1 MDRLRNS
8 GKIHCTRYLT
18 FIVFVGVGS
27 QHVSAAPV
35 TVSGGVESIYSDNV
49 TQSAT
54 SEVSDT
60 ETRVTLSVQHRSDPG
75 RCVSETGGSLGYGVW
90 ADSTYDPETYADLA
104 FSGLCELRPGLSWQL
119 SDTLSQVQQDS
130 RGTDTPD
137 NRTLKNVFRTG
148 PQYVI
153 PISSRDQINLSINYE
168 NTEFREPEETDSE
181 RYIGSAGWNHL
192 FNSTLSGGISF
203 TVDRAELDTGGEIDT
218 DSASVNWSKAWAAT
232 RFRGSLGFSELTSR
246 FGSFEQSS
254 DGWIGELL
262 LERDVTSSL
271 AFFFEASR
279 ELTDQTSDFDIR
291 FQDFVF
297 NLRETTEVEVTAVS
311 SGLNKRYS
319 NNADLSVRLYANR
332 ADYLR
337 TDDREDVAGLNLAYS
352 QPLRPLLSI
361 QLSGDYE
368 YSRFE
373 VDSRDDRTLRLR
385 TGITYSAT
393 SDLDFKAQI
402 GHENRES
409 DFPTNDYEENW
420 VSVGVNY
427 RFR

>member
-1 MDRLRNS
+1 MDRSRMS
-8 GKIHCTRYLT
+8 RTTQYVSHLT
-18 FIVFVGVGS
+18 FIAFVGLGA
-27 QHVSAAPV
+27 QHVFAKPV
-35 TVSGGVESIYSDNV
+35 TLSGGVESKYSDNV
-49 TQSAT
+49 TQSANN
-54 SEVSDT
+54 ELSDT
-60 ETRVTLSVQHRSDPG
+60 ETRVTLSVQHQSDPG

-104 FSGLCELRPGLSWQL
+104 FRGLCELRPGLTWQL
-119 SDTLSQVQQDS
+119 SDNLRQVQQDS

-148 PQYVI
+148 PSYVI
-153 PISSRDQINLSINYE
+153 PISNRDQINLSINYE

-192 FNSTLSGGISF
+192 FNATLSGGISF
-203 TVDRAELDTGGEIDT
+203 TADRAELDTGGEIDT
-218 DSASVNWSKAWAAT
+218 DSASFNWSKEWAAT
-232 RFRGSLGFSELTSR
+232 RFRGSLGYSELTSR

-254 DGWIGELL
+254 DGWIGDLF

-311 SGLNKRYS
+311 TGLNKSYS

-337 TDDREDVAGLNLAYS
+337 TDDREDVAGLNIAYS
-352 QPLRPLLSI
+352 QPLRPLLSV
-361 QLSGDYE
+361 QLSGNYE

-373 VDSRDDRTLRLR
+373 VNTQDDVALRLR

-393 SDLDFKAQI
+393 SDLDLTAQI

-409 DFPTNDYEENW
+409 DLPANDFEENW

>member
-1 MDRLRNS
+1 MDRLLKSR
-8 GKIHCTRYLT
+8 TTQY
-18 FIVFVGVGS
+18 
-27 QHVSAAPV
+27 AAPFAFVVFFGFGAQHAPAEPV
-35 TVSGGVESIYSDNV
+35 TLLGGIESIFSDNV
-49 TQSAT
+49 TQSA
-54 SEVSDT
+54 SNEVSDT
-60 ETRVTLSVQHRSDPG
+60 ETRVTLSVQHQSDPG
-75 RCVSETGGSLGYGVW
+75 RCRLETGGSLGYGVW

-104 FSGLCELRPGLSWQL
+104 FRGLCELRPGLTWQL
-119 SDTLSQVQQDS
+119 SDNLNQVQQDS

-137 NRTLKNVFRTG
+137 NRTLKNIFRTG
-148 PQYVI
+148 PSYVI
-153 PISSRDQINLSINYE
+153 PISNRDQVSLSINYE

-192 FNSTLSGGISF
+192 FNPTLSGGISV
-203 TVDRAELDTGGEIDT
+203 TADRAELDNGGEIDT
-218 DSASVNWSKAWAAT
+218 DSVSFNWSKAWAAT
-232 RFRGSLGFSELTSR
+232 RFRGSLGVSELTSR

-254 DGWIGELL
+254 DGWIGELF
-262 LERDVTSSL
+262 LERDVTSSV

-311 SGLNKRYS
+311 TGLNKSYS

-337 TDDREDVAGLNLAYS
+337 TDDREDVAGFNLAYS
-352 QPLRPLLSI
+352 QPLRPLLSM
-361 QLSGDYE
+361 QVSGNYE

-373 VDSRDDRTLRLR
+373 VDSQDDRTLRLR
-385 TGITYSAT
+385 AGLTYSAT
-393 SDLDFKAQI
+393 NDLDVTAQV

-409 DFPTNDYEENW
+409 DLPVRDFDENW
-420 VSVGVNY
+420 VSLGVNY